1 MRLWL
6 DVTFVAFIEFY
17 GFEEILNFFVFPSFP
32 DQVSHSD
39 LAGVKEN
46 IFDKI
51 LDFFV
56 FNLIGDG
63 EYLKAGATGAVHH
76 KLQLNMFQIVNL
88 IEIEHVE

>member
-17 GFEEILNFFVFPSFP
+17 GLEEILNFFVFPSFP
-32 DQVSHSD
+32 NQVSHSD
-39 LAGVKEN
+39 FAGVKEN

-56 FNLIGDG
+56 LNLIGDG
-63 EYLKAGATGAVHH
+63 KYLKAGTTGTVHH
-76 KLQLNMFQIVNL
+76 KLQLNMLQIVNL